1 MSRLEALKSSP
12 LFQNVPLEA
21 LKEAEAVVTQRQFR
35 AGETIL
41 TQDMPGESLFL
52 LTSGVARVSRMSL
65 GSRERVL
72 GDVYAPG
79 VVGETAVLATSERSA
94 TVTAL
99 TDVTALLLYRDH
111 FVTILNRHPR
121 VLWNLAAMLTQR
133 VTHLNDELIAFGLN
147 TEAALGHVF
156 TGLYRQRVLAGVSQP
171 EALPLSTHDIML
183 RIGASR
189 ETVARVLRK
198 LSGEG
203 LLRTTSTHITLLNV
217 AALETATLSEDSHDD

>member
-21 LKEAEAVVTQRQFR
+21 LKEANAVVTQRQFQ

-41 TQDMPGESLFL
+41 TQDMPGETLFL
-52 LTSGVARVSRMSL
+52 LTSGVVRVSRMSL
-65 GSRERVL
+65 GSHERVL

-94 TVTAL
+94 TITAL

-111 FVTILNRHPR
+111 FATILNRHPR
-121 VLWNLAAMLTQR
+121 VLWNLAAMLAQR

-147 TEAALGHVF
+147 TEAALVHVF
-156 TGLYRQRVLAGVSQP
+156 TGLYRQRLQAGVPHP
-171 EALPLSTHDIML
+171 EVLPLSTQDIML
-183 RIGASR
+183 RISASR

-198 LSGEG
+198 LSTDG
-203 LLRTTSTHITLLNV
+203 LVRTTPTQITLLNV
-217 AALETATLSEDSHDD
+217 DALETAALKDEFQDD